1 MKKVLYLLLTLILVA
16 LAGMLTLT
24 ALISTDDIKQA
35 LISQVKQ
42 QTGRELFIYGPVSWS
57 FYPSLGLSIE
67 QVRLLNPA
75 GFPAE
80 PTVTVADGRI
90 RVALLPLFSGQLM
103 IEQLALNKPQIH
115 LLRSAQGHSNLDDLL
130 ALSTGPGTPAAPA
143 SAKGA
148 EGYQIQLAGI
158 RIEDAELTLQDQAT
172 GQEYSLSHFTLETG
186 AWSADQPV
194 AIALAT
200 DWRLAQITG
209 HVETQLQL
217 QQQAQGSRWL
227 ARDWKLNMQVIP
239 SDGKQVQ
246 LMSQGDAQLDLR
258 TDGGYEVALPGWQ
271 LTTQLTSPD
280 LTGSW
285 KSQGDLRAYWDDH
298 NPHLLL
304 EKWQL
309 SGQQTGPTIPKALE
323 TLAVTGEWRYE
334 HKASRLSLERGAGQL
349 GPLQWQGTLSALW
362 SQVPQVMLDLQL
374 PLLDLAWF
382 DRPSAA
388 QESNKSSQTTTEPSL
403 AWFKGINGEGRLRIG
418 HLKGTRLDTRDLNM
432 ALQLEKGVLRLT
444 EFSTRLYQG
453 RVAATGM
460 LDGTMM
466 PARWQLAPKI
476 NQLQIQP
483 LLKEW
488 LGKEPLSGAATV
500 QGVVNGVGLLPAAI
514 RRTISGKLSVALAD
528 GSVNGYNLAAKLRS
542 AKAMLHG
549 ETSAQEAKKTDFSAL
564 TADVQLQSGVAS
576 SNNISMQSPLLR
588 VRGRGN
594 THLVRESLD
603 FKLDVSVVATSKGQ
617 GGKGLESL
625 AHLTIPL
632 RISGTWSAPDYA
644 LDMGGQL
651 RQGLQQQLKGIA
663 PQRLPTKLGDLFN

>member
-42 QTGRELFIYGPVSWS
+42 QTGRELFIDGPVSWS

-75 GFPAE
+75 GFPAV
-80 PTVTVADGRI
+80 PTVAVADGRI

-115 LLRSAQGHSNLDDLL
+115 LLRSTQGHSNLDDLL
-130 ALSTGPGTPAAPA
+130 ALSTSSGTQSTQP
-143 SAKGA
+143 SATSAG
-148 EGYQIQLAGI
+148 GYQIQLAGI
-158 RIEDAELTLQDQAT
+158 RIEDAELTLQDQKT

-194 AIALAT
+194 AIALTT

-209 HVETQLQL
+209 HLKTQLQL
-217 QQQAQGSRWL
+217 QQQARGSRWL

-239 SDGKQVQ
+239 TDGQQ
-246 LMSQGDAQLDLR
+246 LQLTSQGDAQLDLG

-271 LTTQLTSPD
+271 LTTQLTFPE

-285 KSQGDLRAYWDDH
+285 SSRGDLRAHWDEQD
-298 NPHLLL
+298 PHVLL

-309 SGQQTGPTIPKALE
+309 SGQQTGPAIPKALE
-323 TLAVTGEWRYE
+323 TLALTGEWRYE
-334 HKASRLSLERGAGQL
+334 HKASRMSLERSTGQL
-349 GPLQWQGTLSALW
+349 GPLQWQGTLSAFW
-362 SQVPQVMLDLQL
+362 SQIPRVMLDLQL

-382 DRPSAA
+382 ESVSGTAA
-388 QESNKSSQTTTEPSL
+388 AKKSPATATEPSL
-403 AWFKGINGEGRLRIG
+403 AWLNRVNGEGSLRIG
-418 HLKGTRLDTRDLNM
+418 HLKGSRLDAQDLSM
-432 ALQLEKGVLRLT
+432 ALQLEQGVLRLA

-460 LDGTMM
+460 LDGTVI

-476 NQLQIQP
+476 NQLKIQP

-514 RRTISGKLSVALAD
+514 RRTINGKLSVALAD

-549 ETSAQEAKKTDFSAL
+549 ETATQEVKKTDFSAL

-617 GGKGLESL
+617 GGQGLESL

>member
-24 ALISTDDIKQA
+24 LLISTDDIKQA

-42 QTGRELFIYGPVSWS
+42 QTGRELFIDGPVSWS

-80 PTVTVADGRI
+80 PTVAVADGRI
-90 RVALLPLFSGQLM
+90 RVALLPLFSGQLL
-103 IEQLALNKPQIH
+103 IEQLALHKPQIH
-115 LLRSAQGHSNLDDLL
+115 LLRSTQGHSNLDDLL
-130 ALSTGPGTPAAPA
+130 ALSTNPGTESAQP
-143 SAKGA
+143 SAKSA

-158 RIEDAELTLQDQAT
+158 RIEDAELTLQDQKT
-172 GQEYSLSHFTLETG
+172 GQEYSLAHFTLEMG
-186 AWSADQPV
+186 AWTADQPV

-209 HVETQLQL
+209 HLETQLQL

-227 ARDWKLNMQVIP
+227 ARDWKLNMQLIP
-239 SDGKQVQ
+239 TDGQQLQLTSQV
-246 LMSQGDAQLDLR
+246 SAQLDLMA
-258 TDGGYEVALPGWQ
+258 DGGYELALPDWQ
-271 LTTQLTSPD
+271 LTTQLTSPQ
-280 LTGSW
+280 LTGNWS
-285 KSQGDLRAYWDDH
+285 SRGDLSAHWDDQ
-298 NPHLLL
+298 NPHVLLK
-304 EKWQL
+304 KWQL
-309 SGQQTGPTIPKALE
+309 SGQQTGSALPKALE
-323 TLAVTGEWRYE
+323 TLALTGEWCYE
-334 HKASRLSLERGAGQL
+334 HKASRLSLERGSGQL

-362 SQVPQVMLDLQL
+362 SQVPRVMLDLQL

-388 QESNKSSQTTTEPSL
+388 QGSNKSSQASTEPSL
-403 AWFKGINGEGRLRIG
+403 TWLKDINGEGRLRIG
-418 HLKGTRLDTRDLNM
+418 HLKGSRLDARELSM
-432 ALQLEKGVLRLT
+432 ALQLEKGVLRLA

-453 RVAATGM
+453 QVAATGM
-460 LDGTMM
+460 LDGTVI
-466 PARWQLAPKI
+466 PARWQLAPRI
-476 NQLQIQP
+476 NRLQIQP

-500 QGVVNGVGLLPAAI
+500 QGGVNGVGLLPAAI
-514 RRTISGKLSVALAD
+514 RRTINGKLNVALAD

-549 ETSAQEAKKTDFSAL
+549 DTATQEVKKTDFSAL

-617 GGKGLESL
+617 GGQGLESL

-651 RQGLQQQLKGIA
+651 RQGLQQQLKGIK

>member
-1 MKKVLYLLLTLILVA
+1 
-16 LAGMLTLT
+16 
-24 ALISTDDIKQA
+24 
-35 LISQVKQ
+35 
-42 QTGRELFIYGPVSWS
+42 
-57 FYPSLGLSIE
+57 
-67 QVRLLNPA
+67 
-75 GFPAE
+75 
-80 PTVTVADGRI
+80 
-90 RVALLPLFSGQLM
+90 
-103 IEQLALNKPQIH
+103 
-115 LLRSAQGHSNLDDLL
+115 
-130 ALSTGPGTPAAPA
+130 
-143 SAKGA
+143 
-148 EGYQIQLAGI
+148 
-158 RIEDAELTLQDQAT
+158 
-172 GQEYSLSHFTLETG
+172 
-186 AWSADQPV
+186 
-194 AIALAT
+194 
-200 DWRLAQITG
+200 
-209 HVETQLQL
+209 
-217 QQQAQGSRWL
+217 
-227 ARDWKLNMQVIP
+227 
-239 SDGKQVQ
+239 
-246 LMSQGDAQLDLR
+246 
-258 TDGGYEVALPGWQ
+258 
-271 LTTQLTSPD
+271 
-280 LTGSW
+280 
-285 KSQGDLRAYWDDH
+285 
-298 NPHLLL
+298 
-304 EKWQL
+304 
-309 SGQQTGPTIPKALE
+309 
-323 TLAVTGEWRYE
+323 
-334 HKASRLSLERGAGQL
+334 
-349 GPLQWQGTLSALW
+349 
-362 SQVPQVMLDLQL
+362 
-374 PLLDLAWF
+374 
-382 DRPSAA
+382 
-388 QESNKSSQTTTEPSL
+388 
-403 AWFKGINGEGRLRIG
+403 
-418 HLKGTRLDTRDLNM
+418 M
-432 ALQLEKGVLRLT
+432 ALQLEKGVLRLA

-549 ETSAQEAKKTDFSAL
+549 GTSAQEAKKTDFSAL